1 MRFGNSFKRAAGGSR
16 GGAAQPQDGQVGAP
30 PQGRGFMKNSS
41 GMMGTVFSRLRAN
54 PEFQKGLAANQAAR
68 GNGEPPMAGN
78 RAMGVV
84 NRAFREG
91 VRKNAPAPAADRPDQ
106 TMKKGGSVSARAD
119 GIAKKGKTKGRMV

>member
-1 MRFGNSFKRAAGGSR
+1 MLGKLLKRVTSGKR
-16 GGAAQPQDGQVGAP
+16 GGAAQPQEGQAGTP

-41 GMMGTVFSRLRAN
+41 GMVGTAFSRLQNN
-54 PEFQKGLAANQAAR
+54 PGFQEALAKNKAAR

-91 VRKNAPAPAADRPDQ
+91 VRKNAPAPAADRPNQ